1 MEIAFHHAGTL
12 FFDPEDRIY
21 MDHFPGNPVVPGS
34 VIIHAFLRVHGGL
47 AHPGNP
53 VQAENFRFK
62 HFVSPG
68 EYQYE
73 MTKNDNVIR
82 CRLFDKSLMLV
93 TGNLVL

>member
-1 MEIAFHHAGTL
+1 MESAYHHAGTL

-21 MDHFPGNPVVPGS
+21 RDHFPGNPVVPGS
-34 VIIHAFLRVHGGL
+34 LIIHAFLRVHGVL
-47 AHPGNP
+47 AHPGNA

-73 MTKNDNVIR
+73 MTKNGKVIR
-82 CRLFDKSLMLV
+82 CRLFDKSLVLV
-93 TGNLVL
+93 TGDLIL